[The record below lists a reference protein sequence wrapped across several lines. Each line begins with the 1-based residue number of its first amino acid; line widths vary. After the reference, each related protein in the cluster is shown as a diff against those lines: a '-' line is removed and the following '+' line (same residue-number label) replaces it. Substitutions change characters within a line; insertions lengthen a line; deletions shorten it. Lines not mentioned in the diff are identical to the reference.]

1 MHEIRLVDF
10 GFAAKFME
18 NGKHIP
24 EEEVD
29 VFRSNM
35 IFASVNQFEF
45 KVSSRRDD
53 LQSLCYLLVYLF
65 QQGNV
70 KFVAQGNLSKIEVFN
85 YIKNV
90 KSNMTP
96 KDLCGPPNSKA
107 WKLLKFAEEVFSL
120 GFDEQPNYQKLRF
133 RFMHAVMNDNGN
145 VDYCFDWNAQWV
157 RQNGTIN
164 INNQKVLKASRRNNN
179 N

>member
-53 LQSLCYLLVYLF
+53 L
-65 QQGNV
+65 
-70 KFVAQGNLSKIEVFN
+70 
-85 YIKNV
+85 
-90 KSNMTP
+90 
-96 KDLCGPPNSKA
+96 
-107 WKLLKFAEEVFSL
+107 
-120 GFDEQPNYQKLRF
+120 
-133 RFMHAVMNDNGN
+133 
-145 VDYCFDWNAQWV
+145 
-157 RQNGTIN
+157 
-164 INNQKVLKASRRNNN
+164 
-179 N
+179 